1 MNTTSLIAPA
11 LDDVADA
18 FDRGH
23 EIGFL
28 AGLQGAELDAY
39 EKAYAEVR
47 YLISSAYADM
57 IVDGVTQESP
67 IVHDTFDYLFKVLDG
82 LKLTRDYKNWKPESK
97 R

>member
-1 MNTTSLIAPA
+1 MISYSLVAPA
-11 LDDVADA
+11 LDEVADA

-23 EIGFL
+23 EVGF
-28 AGLQGAELDAY
+28 ATGLQGHDDAQFR
-39 EKAYAEVR
+39 KAYAEVR
-47 YLISSAYADM
+47 YLISCAYADM

-82 LKLTRDYKNWKPESK
+82 IKQTRDYKNWKPEGK

>member
-1 MNTTSLIAPA
+1 MVTNSLIAPA
-11 LDDVADA
+11 LDEIADA

-23 EIGFL
+23 EVGFI
-28 AGLQGAELDAY
+28 AGLQGAEHDAFA
-39 EKAYAEVR
+39 KAYAEVR

-82 LKLTRDYKNWKPESK
+82 VKQTRDYKNWKPESK